1 MFDSWLEQEK
11 ETIRSR
17 FGKLRILGVLIAIF
31 MVSSIFLPLL
41 SLCMDGG
48 GLVISLIPI
57 IFSIFVIGFALSIT
71 NYKKRFIKPL
81 LASASRELTTREAQ
95 EEFARQMQEAK
106 SISYQPHP
114 QIKAC
119 EIMVAKEYCYMRQP
133 GKSRIIQN
141 RQIRRAV
148 LMKEEY
154 MVGNGHVRWCY
165 ALALYA
171 AGDEKPVWKGCFMEP
186 EKAAW
191 AFQIFQKVLPPEAL
205 VQDEISNPQKGSQRP
220 LWKNIL
226 AGILYFALIAAM
238 VFLVKFLQN

>member
-41 SLCMDGG
+41 SLCLDSGG
-48 GLVISLIPI
+48 VISLIPI

-81 LASASRELTTREAQ
+81 LASVRQELATREAQ

-106 SISYQPHP
+106 SISYQPRP

-154 MVGNGHVRWCY
+154 MVGRGHVRYCY

-171 AGDEKPVWKGCFMEP
+171 AGDEKPVWKGCFMDL
-186 EKAAW
+186 EKAAQ
-191 AFQIFQKVLPPEAL
+191 AFRIFQEVLPPEAL
-205 VQDEISNPQKGSQRP
+205 AQDEVSNPQKAPQKP

-226 AGILYFALIAAM
+226 WWILYLVFMAVLIY
-238 VFLVKFLQN
+238 LVRLLQN